1 MKEKHEAYCVLK
13 NEQEEEQRELVN
25 EEYKMAISHMKQQDR
40 KTLEIMSGPLE
51 KYLDKYVIPYLVEGL

>member
-1 MKEKHEAYCVLK
+1 M
-13 NEQEEEQRELVN
+13 N